1 MKRPRTTT
9 QRDRFVEAR
18 LRKARGHERTARDAR
33 RRIARRRRMATGGG
47 GLPVQRVNWRRV
59 LDGMDRLVAG
69 FHSGMAAALRRGA
82 R

>member
-33 RRIARRRRMATGGG
+33 RRRARRQRMATGAG
-47 GLPVQRVNWRRV
+47 GLPAFRVKWRRV
-59 LDGMDRLVAG
+59 LNAFDLLVEA
-69 FHSGMAAALRRGA
+69 FHSGQAAALRRGA